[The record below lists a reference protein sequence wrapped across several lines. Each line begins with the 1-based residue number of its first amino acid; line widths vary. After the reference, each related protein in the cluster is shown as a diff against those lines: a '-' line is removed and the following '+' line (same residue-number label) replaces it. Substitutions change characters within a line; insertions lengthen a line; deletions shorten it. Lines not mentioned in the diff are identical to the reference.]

1 MAGSKPGEHRGGR
14 KKGTPNKDKQ
24 ELIDMI
30 QAEYPDYHPLLALAE
45 IANTDIVKFSG
56 VDDDGNPITIIDHNL
71 KFQASKEVCKYIVPQ
86 LKAVE
91 LTGKGGE
98 PIKVQCYRL
107 PDGTEIDF

>member
-1 MAGSKPGEHRGGR
+1 MPF
-14 KKGTPNKDKQ
+14 KKGNNLGKGRPKGSHNKNKQ

-30 QAEYPDYHPLLALAE
+30 QAEYPDYHPLLALAK
-45 IANTDIVKFSG
+45 IANTDIERCIGFS
-56 VDDDGNPITIIDHNL
+56 DGEPVMVTDHNL
-71 KFQASKEVCKYIVPQ
+71 KLQASKEICKYIVPQ